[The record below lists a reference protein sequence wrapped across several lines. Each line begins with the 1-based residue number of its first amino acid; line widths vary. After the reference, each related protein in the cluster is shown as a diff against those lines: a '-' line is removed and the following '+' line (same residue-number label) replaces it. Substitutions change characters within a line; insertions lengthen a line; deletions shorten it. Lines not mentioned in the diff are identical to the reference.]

1 MRNVSVRYLDE
12 YVFTQSLIAGSHAF
26 YADEPEDL
34 DGDDLGPDPY
44 ELLLWA
50 LGACTSMTLMMYA
63 RRQGWDLQDVRVHL
77 HHERVHAQDCAGCD
91 DPNAR
96 LDRIERVIALEGN
109 LTAEQ
114 RRRLLAI
121 AARCPVHRTLQNR
134 PVVVDRLADNVD
146 EPHVRGETTS
156 GRRTNRRPGS
166 LRTAGPL

>member
-1 MRNVSVRYLDE
+1 MPNVTVGYLGDH
-12 YVFTQSLIAGSHAF
+12 VFTQTLFAGAHAF
-26 YADEPEDL
+26 YADEPESL

-50 LGACTSMTLMMYA
+50 LGACTSMTVMMYA
-63 RRQGWDLQDVRVHL
+63 RRQGWDLRDVRVHL
-77 HHERVHAQDCAGCD
+77 HHERVHASDCESCD

-96 LDRIERVIALEGN
+96 VDRIERVIALEGN

-134 PVVVDRLADNVD
+134 PVIVDRLADNLD
-146 EPHVRGETTS
+146 EPHTRGAAAS
-156 GRRTNRRPGS
+156 HR
-166 LRTAGPL
+166 

>member
-1 MRNVSVRYLDE
+1 MRNVSVRFLDTE
-12 YVFTQSLIAGSHAF
+12 DHVFTQSLIAGSHAY

-63 RRQGWDLQDVRVHL
+63 RRQGWNLRDARVHL
-77 HHERVHAQDCAGCD
+77 HHEKVHAEDCVNPD
-91 DPNAR
+91 DANAR
-96 LDRIERVIALEGN
+96 VDRIERVIALDGD

-114 RRRLLAI
+114 RRRLLSI

-134 PVVVDRLADNVD
+134 PVVVDRLADNLD
-146 EPHVRGETTS
+146 EPHGRGTS
-156 GRRTNRRPGS
+156 RFGINDRR
-166 LRTAGPL
+166 

>member
-1 MRNVSVRYLDE
+1 MRNVTVRYLGD
-12 YVFTQSLIAGSHAF
+12 YVFTHSLIAGTHAY

-50 LGACTSMTLMMYA
+50 LGACTSMTVMMYA
-63 RRQGWDLQDVRVHL
+63 RRKGWDLRDVRVHL
-77 HHERVHAQDCAGCD
+77 HHDRAHAQDCANCD

-96 LDRIERVIALEGN
+96 VDRIERIIALEGD

-114 RRRLLAI
+114 RRTLLSV

-134 PVVVDRLADNVD
+134 PVVVDRLADSLD
-146 EPHVRGETTS
+146 APHAAGDRASVRHQTPEH
-156 GRRTNRRPGS
+156 
-166 LRTAGPL
+166 